1 MPQIH
6 RDNSRAE
13 VSVVVEKADLNNLT
27 AEHYQGINYW
37 LSLFSRAGFGGRMF
51 VPADERYLTWARYL
65 LAIAVLTMRS
75 LRGVECVNLCL
86 RDRTT

>member
-51 VPADERYLTWARYL
+51 VPADERYLTWAR
-65 LAIAVLTMRS
+65 IPFSNSGSHDEVTERS
-75 LRGVECVNLCL
+75 GVRESLSP
-86 RDRTT
+86 